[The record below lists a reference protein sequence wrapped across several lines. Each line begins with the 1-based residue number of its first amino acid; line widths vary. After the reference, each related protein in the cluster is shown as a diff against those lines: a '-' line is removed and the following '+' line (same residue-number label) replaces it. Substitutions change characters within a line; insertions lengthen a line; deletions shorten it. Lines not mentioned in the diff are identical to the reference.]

1 MQRDDGEQRE
11 RGDQRFR
18 MSSHKKNGP
27 PMSAVMIPTGRMTG
41 AISVRANA
49 PNPVVIPYATSP
61 RSSNCGTTRSGASD
75 GDEMA
80 SDNDAAHPYGVVVVV
95 VNPSVGHRA

>member
-1 MQRDDGEQRE
+1 VDHPIRGEDRVP
-11 RGDQRFR
+11 GG
-18 MSSHKKNGP
+18 MVVGP
-27 PMSAVMIPTGRMTG
+27 ANPIPGCWTT
-41 AISVRANA
+41 I
-49 PNPVVIPYATSP
+49 TSP

-80 SDNDAAHPYGVVVVV
+80 SDNDAAHLYGVVVLV